1 MTVSL
6 KMHAILSSGAVHQCG
21 ECVKLTLIVI
31 NIRQNIEVQFIII
44 LEESDI
50 YVISQPQVMFYAQ
63 HNM

>member
-6 KMHAILSSGAVHQCG
+6 EMHAILSSGAVQQCG
-21 ECVKLTLIVI
+21 ECVKLTLIVM
-31 NIRQNIEVQFIII
+31 NIRQTIEIQFIII